1 MKANYRYPSFIIIV
15 VTALVAF
22 MLPTAAGAQT
32 GTTTL
37 YVDPATANA
46 TTCPE
51 SPTTIAIGVGNVEAL
66 TAFHLEIS
74 FDPDVIQVDNVMPAA
89 FIIEPG
95 ETYMPE
101 PSNEIDNI
109 SGFISWGLAKQGT
122 GGDPNPVSGT
132 GNLILISLH
141 ALVPN
146 GSSPIHIDEANSIL
160 VNWPDASEIPFTATD
175 GVVNT
180 SFCLSNTSIQENRP
194 AGTTIGT
201 FSMPDPGG
209 DTTFTYTLV
218 DTEDCPDNAAFTITI
233 TGNTLK
239 SAVSFNY
246 ETKRSYDICVRSTD
260 EWGAYYEENFT
271 IGIIDVNDAPVL
283 TPIEDKTANE
293 GELLTFT
300 AEATD
305 EDEVHTL
312 TFSLRGAPD
321 GASIDSTTGVFTW
334 TPGEGD
340 VGKSFTF
347 SICVSDGAYQVCET
361 ITITVGEQPLLKI
374 YLPLILK

>member
-1 MKANYRYPSFIIIV
+1 MKTNYRHTSLVVIIV
-15 VTALVAF
+15 AALVAF
-22 MLPTAAGAQT
+22 MLPAAARAQT

-37 YVDPATANA
+37 YVDPATANV

-51 SPTTIAIGVGNVEAL
+51 SPTTIAIGVGDVENL

-74 FDPDVIQVDNVMPAA
+74 FDPHVIQVDNVVPAA
-89 FIIEPG
+89 FIIKPG
-95 ETYMPE
+95 ETYMLE

-109 SGFISWGLAKQGT
+109 TGFISWGLAKQGT

-132 GNLILISLH
+132 GNLILITLH

-146 GSSPIHIDEANSIL
+146 GNSPIHIDAAESIL
-160 VNWPDASEIPFTATD
+160 VNWPDALEIDLGKVSD
-175 GVVNT
+175 GVVYT

-209 DTTFTYTLV
+209 DTTFTYALV
-218 DTEDCPDNAAFTITI
+218 DTEDYPDNAAFMID
-233 TGNTLK
+233 GNTLK
-239 SAVSFNY
+239 SKESFNY
-246 ETKRSYDICVRSTD
+246 ETKNSYQIRVRSTV
-260 EWGAYYEENFT
+260 EGGAYYEDEFT
-271 IGIIDVNDAPVL
+271 IGIIDVNDPPVL

-312 TFSLRGAPD
+312 TFNLRGAPD
-321 GASIDSTTGVFTW
+321 GASIDPDTGVFTW

-347 SICVSDGAYQVCET
+347 SICVSDGAYRVCET

-374 YLPLILK
+374 YLPLISK